1 MYSGLAHVL
10 LHRSY
15 LKDEHGARIQSPPSF
30 RRKSTISKADSL
42 FAAFKPTYL
51 EIEYGL
57 LLEAAARHWIR
68 EHKKVGTE
76 VVAEKRKSSVVPT
89 SGVSL
94 LDLAAKEKKLKAPSN
109 KNIMVGE
116 AWLRDRTSLWVGSE
130 SEPSNLDEERAGI
143 VQRTP
148 DQTPEVQSPKKKKGN
163 FFHPNRSS
171 CICGALLPEEGFHIP
186 LPKRISKPPS
196 TNGLE
201 YVL

>member
-15 LKDEHGARIQSPPSF
+15 LKDENGARIQSPPSF
-30 RRKSTISKADSL
+30 KRKSTISKADSL

-76 VVAEKRKSSVVPT
+76 VLAEKRKSIVPN
-89 SGVSL
+89 SGATL
-94 LDLAAKEKKLKAPSN
+94 LDFAAKEKKLKAPS
-109 KNIMVGE
+109 KKSIIVGE

-143 VQRTP
+143 VQRAP
-148 DQTPEVQSPKKKKGN
+148 DQTSEVQSPKKKKGY
-163 FFHPNRSS
+163 FHPNRSS
-171 CICGALLPEEGFHIP
+171 CICGALLPEEGFHIL
-186 LPKRISKPPS
+186 LPKRILKPPT

>member
-130 SEPSNLDEERAGI
+130 SEASNLDEERAGI

-148 DQTPEVQSPKKKKGN
+148 DQTPEVQSPKKKKG

>member
-15 LKDEHGARIQSPPSF
+15 LKDEYGARIQSPPSF

-68 EHKKVGTE
+68 EHKKVAAE
-76 VVAEKRKSSVVPT
+76 VLAEKRKSIIPN
-89 SGVSL
+89 SGVTL
-94 LDLAAKEKKLKAPSN
+94 LDFAAKEKNLKAPSS

-116 AWLRDRTSLWVGSE
+116 AWLRDRTSLWMGSE
-130 SEPSNLDEERAGI
+130 SEPSNLDEERAGLL
-143 VQRTP
+143 QNAQ
-148 DQTPEVQSPKKKKGN
+148 DQNPEVQSPTKNKGH
-163 FFHPNRSS
+163 FHPNRSS

-186 LPKRISKPPS
+186 LPKRLSKPIN

-201 YVL
+201 HVL

>member
-15 LKDEHGARIQSPPSF
+15 LKDEHGALIQSPPSF

-130 SEPSNLDEERAGI
+130 SEASNLDEERAGI